1 MFGLLSLQAASI
13 INIELDTTAM
23 AAIAPA
29 TPPELE
35 EGAGDYH
42 ALECNRNEIVL
53 DCPSGAASPI
63 TTTYT
68 RSTISR
74 RLTIRNLQHLTLH
87 ILVNE
92 IRHREDKRSGNPDAT
107 LSNVLLA
114 FLSRLDVRGLKVM
127 LKVEIDHTDSKTD
140 GENQTDTSEA
150 VCRALE
156 DLHDHMLEAST
167 SERDPAAQRV
177 DVEWERT
184 LDGDVWDACRT
195 RLKDLFP
202 IDCEAMK
209 RQA

>member
-1 MFGLLSLQAASI
+1 MLGLLSLQAASI
-13 INIELDTTAM
+13 MNIELDITAM
-23 AAIAPA
+23 AAIAIA
-29 TPPELE
+29 TPLELE
-35 EGAGDYH
+35 CAGDYH
-42 ALECNRNEIVL
+42 VSECNRNEIML
-53 DCPSGAASPI
+53 DCPSGATPPV

-68 RSTISR
+68 HSTVSR
-74 RLTIRNLQHLTLH
+74 GLMIRNLQHLTLH

-184 LDGDVWDACRT
+184 LDGDVWDACRK

>member
-13 INIELDTTAM
+13 VNIDLDITAM
-23 AAIAPA
+23 AAIAIA

-35 EGAGDYH
+35 GAGDH
-42 ALECNRNEIVL
+42 RVLECNYIKGML
-53 DCPSGAASPI
+53 DLRPDAAPPV
-63 TTTYT
+63 TTTYAHP
-68 RSTISR
+68 TISR
-74 RLTIRNLQHLTLH
+74 QLTVTNLQHLTLH

-92 IRHREDKRSGNPDAT
+92 IRHREDQRSSNPDAT

-127 LKVEIDHTDSKTD
+127 LKVEMDHTDSTTD
-140 GENQTDTSEA
+140 GENQTHTSEA
-150 VCRALE
+150 VRRALE
-156 DLHDHMLEAST
+156 DLHDHMLEASAI
-167 SERDPAAQRV
+167 EPNPAVQRV

-184 LDGDVWDACRT
+184 LGGDVWDACRT

-209 RQA
+209 RPA